1 MSLSYEITLQEK
13 LDDRW
18 MAWFEGMDLRP
29 APDGGTLLSGDLPD
43 KAALH
48 SLLARIYDLNL
59 TLVSLRRVEPMLNK
73 SEKPFA
79 AHTN

>member
-1 MSLSYEITLQEK
+1 MPLSYEITLQET

-18 MAWFEGMDLRP
+18 ALWFEGMGLRP
-29 APDGGTLLSGDLPD
+29 ARDGGTLLSGALPD

-59 TLVSLRRVEPMLNK
+59 TLVSLRRVEPILK
-73 SEKPFA
+73 KIVKEGIP
-79 AHTN
+79 